1 MERRIITTD
10 VTDEEKVIETNLR
23 PQMLK
28 DYIGQEKIKANLQVY
43 MDAAKGR
50 GNLWIMYCF
59 MALRDWERLLFPE
72 LLPMRW
78 GFI

>member
-10 VTDEEKVIETNLR
+10 VTEEEKVIETNLR

-50 GNLWIMYCF
+50 GESLDHV
-59 MALRDWERLLFPE
+59 L
-72 LLPMRW
+72 
-78 GFI
+78 